1 LFCHLQIFC
10 NADTTSEAL
19 KITNSA
25 TVGMNPLAM
34 SIDMGEK
41 VDDFEMILLNREKN
55 ESMAT
60 IQVKREKSMERFLRL
75 EKIIH
80 GDIND
85 YNIPAGIIT
94 PRVAAELIEIFKRGG
109 RLSKSSMHKL
119 LRYSYRKLKDL
130 PNVSRPHI
138 GYEERLVVVGDLHGA
153 L

>member
-1 LFCHLQIFC
+1 
-10 NADTTSEAL
+10 
-19 KITNSA
+19 
-25 TVGMNPLAM
+25 
-34 SIDMGEK
+34 
-41 VDDFEMILLNREKN
+41 
-55 ESMAT
+55 
-60 IQVKREKSMERFLRL
+60 MERFLRL